1 VAGHKPSLRARL
13 AHHPQLADAGRPP
26 ATLLDEE
33 HWHHSALARH
43 RGVQILDVRDPAL
56 DLHENERPMLRLPS
70 DQVDRSSI
78 AEMVERELDED
89 LPTVAAHDRGDGVND
104 GRVLLVEKAGKL
116 TAAPQRL
123 DLDANLESSTDRP
136 QGAQREPFKV
146 PRLRLRHDLLA
157 HAGSHCHIPLPP
169 PVPAAHGAKDKAD
182 PQIVH
187 QQILH
192 HDPYQRLSCG
202 LASAG

>member
-1 VAGHKPSLRARL
+1 VPGDEPPLRARL
-13 AHHPQLADAGRPP
+13 PDDQQLADAGRPP

-43 RGVQILDVRDPAL
+43 RGVEILDVRDPAL
-56 DLHENERPMLRLPS
+56 DLHENERPMPRLPS

-78 AEMVERELDED
+78 AEMVERVLDED

-104 GRVLLVEKAGKL
+104 GGVLRVEKPGKL
-116 TAAPQRL
+116 TAPPQRL
-123 DLDANLESSTDRP
+123 DLEPNL
-136 QGAQREPFKV
+136 QGAADSAQAAQRESVKV
-146 PRLRLRHDLLA
+146 PRLRLRHELLA
-157 HAGSHCHIPLPP
+157 HARSRCHIQLPP
-169 PVPAAHGAKDKAD
+169 PMSAAHSAKHDAN

-187 QQILH
+187 RRIVRHQ
-192 HDPYQRLSCG
+192 PYQRLSCG